1 MVLGFV
7 VDSGTTIG
15 RVREDLAWSNT
26 TVALFSFSASAIVLV
41 VSYFAFPSEGGG
53 YGVFAE
59 AQTVVLILLFL
70 AVIQSAYY
78 FLVKMNKLAMPVEA
92 SIHSLINSESTYFI
106 AFGAVASSCVYG
118 ISALGYTSNSVS
130 ALTAASILSLLFVIQ
145 LVYVAISGRHEKRK

>member
-1 MVLGFV
+1 M
-7 VDSGTTIG
+7 DSGPTIG
-15 RVREDLAWSNT
+15 EVRQDLAWSNT

-70 AVIQSAYY
+70 AVIQSVY
-78 FLVKMNKLAMPVEA
+78 FLLVKMNKLMVPAEA
-92 SIHSLINSESTYFI
+92 TIHSIISSESTYFV
-106 AFGAVASSCVYG
+106 AFGAVAASCVYG
-118 ISALGYTSNSVS
+118 ISALGYTSNSAS

-145 LVYVAISGRHEKRK
+145 LVYVAISGRHGKRK